1 MGLALTRKV
10 GESLLLLCKEIG
22 PIKIT
27 ITGHGKTPSHIKV
40 HIEAPQNVD
49 IFREELLTSRSERG
63 TDSHGSHK

>member
-27 ITGHGKTPSHIKV
+27 IVGHGKTPSHIKV

-49 IFREELLTSRSERG
+49 IFREELLTTRSERG
-63 TDSHGSHK
+63 TESQHGYK

>member
-1 MGLALTRKV
+1 MGLALTRRV

-27 ITGHGKTPSHIKV
+27 IVGLGKTPGHIKV

-49 IFREELLTSRSERG
+49 IFREELLTTRSERG
-63 TDSHGSHK
+63 TDSHDRHQ

>member
-27 ITGHGKTPSHIKV
+27 ITGHGRTVSHIKV
-40 HIEAPQNVD
+40 HIEAPKNVD

-63 TDSHGSHK
+63 TDSHGYK